1 MSKHVADTEYYDR
14 LGISPSASQ
23 SEIKKAYRIMAMK
36 YHPDKNAGDPDAAE
50 KFKECSEAYEILSD
64 EEKRDMYDRHGP
76 NVFKEGGGGRS
87 GMPADEIFRH
97 FFGGD
102 FFGGGGDPFGNSYR
116 SPGKKKT
123 KDIHQELRLP
133 LNVLY
138 EGGKRDLPIQKHV
151 LCQTC
156 AGNGTNSKK
165 SYVCKTC
172 NGSGVRVFIRQFGP
186 GMITKQQAQCDNCMG
201 TGESI
206 PDRDICKSCSGRKVI
221 PTTKIIHLDID
232 KGIME
237 GKKIILRGES
247 SEAPGALPGD
257 VIIVI
262 REEPNTVFKR
272 DGVHLL
278 MEKKVP
284 LVNALTGFKFLIT
297 HLDNRE
303 ILVDIPPG
311 DILKPNAARQ
321 IRNEGMPYYTRPY
334 QHGNLFIKFKIKFPK
349 QLNTQQMQ
357 AIRNALPDLQSAPV
371 VKDPIIVETAKVS
384 DIDFQQPQLNT
395 NYGGNDESDDEGHT
409 GQQVRCAQQ

>member
-23 SEIKKAYRIMAMK
+23 NEIKKAYRNMAMK
-36 YHPDKNAGDPDAAE
+36 FHPDKNQGDPDAAE

-278 MEKKVP
+278 MEKKYP
-284 LVNALTGFKFLIT
+284 SSTPSLVLNSSSLISITVKFSSIF
-297 HLDNRE
+297 H
-303 ILVDIPPG
+303 
-311 DILKPNAARQ
+311 Q
-321 IRNEGMPYYTRPY
+321 
-334 QHGNLFIKFKIKFPK
+334 
-349 QLNTQQMQ
+349 
-357 AIRNALPDLQSAPV
+357 
-371 VKDPIIVETAKVS
+371 ETS
-384 DIDFQQPQLNT
+384 
-395 NYGGNDESDDEGHT
+395 
-409 GQQVRCAQQ
+409 